1 MADDAITQIVDILA
15 SPYIFGLPVEKQIPV
30 QKRRAGEL
38 FALSLL
44 TLREKKYPAT
54 HKDSSGNG
62 YIYTRAFASV
72 QPSSRSPKYGVVVW
86 SGKGYDIYTYDEMS
100 VRLQLVE
107 RNIEMD
113 SKNPSTARK
122 NFLAALRAS
131 EKFSNSDIFSVNVLV
146 NTNNFAPRD
155 SQIISDGDIEAD
167 AYD

>member
-1 MADDAITQIVDILA
+1 MGVDAITQIVDILA
-15 SPYIFGLPVEKQIPV
+15 SPYLYGLPVEKQIPV
-30 QKRRAGEL
+30 QKRRSGEL

-44 TLREKKYPAT
+44 SLREKKYPAT
-54 HKDSSGNG
+54 HKDPKGNG
-62 YIYTRAFASV
+62 YIYARAFASV
-72 QPSSRSPKYGVVVW
+72 HSSSTSPKYGVVVW
-86 SGKGYDIYTYDEMS
+86 GGKGYDIYVYDEMS

-113 SKNPSTARK
+113 SKSPATARK

-155 SQIISDGDIEAD
+155 EQIISDGDIEAD